1 MFVVL
6 SVPSSAPAGLPGTG
20 RSLWWETFI
29 GGHISYFIKE
39 EKNPS
44 KALPIRRC
52 TDSHQPMN
60 IRGRNVS
67 VKDRSDER
75 KQSVG

>member
-1 MFVVL
+1 MCLLCCLFH
-6 SVPSSAPAGLPGTG
+6 PLPQLGSHAQ
-20 RSLWWETFI
+20 RSLWWEAFI

-52 TDSHQPMN
+52 TDSHQQMEHQGQKCLGK
-60 IRGRNVS
+60 RQ
-67 VKDRSDER
+67 E
-75 KQSVG
+75 